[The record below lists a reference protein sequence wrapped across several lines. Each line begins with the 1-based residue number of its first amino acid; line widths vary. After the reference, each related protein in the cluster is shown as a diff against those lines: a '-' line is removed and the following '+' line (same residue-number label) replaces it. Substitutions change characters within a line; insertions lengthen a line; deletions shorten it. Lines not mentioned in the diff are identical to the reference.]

1 MKIRRIAAPHLINAL
16 IIASALFVIIMV
28 GAIYMLPTV
37 VKSKLPEIIQRET
50 GRKTS
55 ISKVEFAPFSQLLS
69 LHGFEM
75 QEQNG
80 QPFASF
86 ETFSIKINALQSL
99 KQFTLVL
106 DDVLLTK
113 PSVSL
118 ARQKNGIF
126 NFQDLVKN
134 KREARQQDT
143 QIFPLLIGNMSISEG
158 KLAWQDAYR
167 EKSVKEE
174 IYPLNLIVKNFTAQS
189 DKLFN
194 LDLSFTLNS
203 GGYVNWQGTAGINP
217 LYSEGHIRLDKLQL
231 ARILALTSPNT
242 GQFDLQGSG
251 LFEADYKA
259 GYVDKKLTLAVNKSR
274 LDLRD
279 MLYEKKDPNS
289 ILVKLGSLTHETDFK
304 ASYVDNNWLF
314 AMDKAKTGSRNI
326 QLTGLNRNKGVVK
339 IPDFALEAGY
349 QGNYAA
355 NNFNFII
362 HDGKLDSHDVR
373 LTEQGQ
379 DKALVK
385 IPAIA
390 LRGMAFN
397 LKNRTLSIDSA
408 SANDAD
414 LQVGLNA
421 DGSMNY
427 QALLAVPD
435 ASENGAT
442 AVQPKAEPKS
452 SPWSIKVNNIA
463 FTNGGVEFED
473 RTLTKPL
480 AISLKPINFKLTHY
494 DNKAGVILPFQLSAG
509 VNKSGLITLDGDTV
523 IQPLS
528 ARIAV
533 DVKDIE
539 LEKFQAY
546 VEKFIR
552 IDVIDGSLNINGE
565 AFIAKSTQDKL
576 DIKFDGDTQ
585 INDLLTRDQL
595 VRKDLVKWRQLTLK
609 DMAADLLANSYSAKA
624 LVINEPYARVVIR
637 KDKTVNYSDIVIAHK
652 TKPVALVKMAG
663 AKVSDSPK
671 PSFKL
676 GKVQITNGSSDFADL
691 SLILPFSAQIKGL
704 DGGARGISSEQKSTV
719 TVALNGNAYGLS
731 PVDVKGEIS
740 PYLGDY
746 KVEINFNDLPMP
758 LVSAYMAQFSG
769 YKVEKGKMWLTLK
782 YNVVGGRL
790 TASNNLVLDQF
801 ELGEKIENPNA
812 VSIPIELAVALLTDL
827 DGKIKMNI
835 PVTGN
840 TKDPQFSIRSIIMNA
855 VVNSLSKIV
864 TSPFQLIASLV
875 GAKEDLST
883 ISFPPGSSELK
894 KPEQEKLDAL
904 AKAMRERPALSIGI
918 KGAAYQEQDWPVIR
932 KDALYEYLKKRR
944 ADEINQQGKRK
955 IRAQYVELTEDDY
968 KRLLADMF
976 IEKFPHLAKKSL
988 LGTPKL
994 INPEAGDFYE
1004 VAKHNLFTIIKPE
1017 QERLNELASS
1027 RARNI
1032 AKYIGQRGG
1041 VPNERVFIL
1050 DTVIDPKRDHKEV
1063 VSTLSLKTN

>member
-1 MKIRRIAAPHLINAL
+1 MKIRRLAAPHLIKAL
-16 IIASALFVIIMV
+16 VIASALFVIIMV
-28 GAIYMLPTV
+28 GAVYMLPTL
-37 VKSKLPEIIQRET
+37 VKSKLPDIIQRET
-50 GRKTS
+50 GGKAS

-80 QPFASF
+80 MPFASF

-99 KQFTLVL
+99 RQFTLVL
-106 DDVLLTK
+106 DNVLLTK
-113 PSVSL
+113 PFVSI
-118 ARQKNGIF
+118 ARQKNGTF
-126 NFQDLVKN
+126 NFQNLVKN
-134 KREARQQDT
+134 KNKTKQQDMRM
-143 QIFPLLIGNMSISEG
+143 FPLIIGNLSISEG

-167 EKSVKEE
+167 EKPVKEE
-174 IYPLNLIVKNFTAQS
+174 IYPLNLIVKNFTAEA

-194 LDLSFTLNS
+194 LDLSFTLNA

-217 LYSEGHIRLDKLQL
+217 LYSEGHIRLDKVQL
-231 ARILALTSPNT
+231 ARVLALASPNT

-251 LFEADYKA
+251 LFDADYKA
-259 GYVDKKLTLAVNKSR
+259 GYTNKKLTLAVNKSR
-274 LDLRD
+274 LDLREFQ
-279 MLYEKKDPNS
+279 YEKKGPDS
-289 ILVKLGSLTHETDFK
+289 ILVKMNTLTHETDFK
-304 ASYVDNNWLF
+304 ASYSDNNWLF
-314 AMDKAKTGSRNI
+314 AMDKAKTGSRDI
-326 QLTGLNRNKGVVK
+326 QLSGLNLKKGVVK
-339 IPDFALEAGY
+339 IPAFALEAGY
-349 QGNYAA
+349 KGNYAA
-355 NNFNFII
+355 NNLNFII
-362 HDGKLDSHDVR
+362 QNGKLDSQDVQ
-373 LTEQGQ
+373 LFEQGL

-397 LKNRTLSIDSA
+397 LKNRELLIDSA
-408 SANDAD
+408 SANEAD
-414 LQVGLNA
+414 LKAWLNA

-427 QALLAVPD
+427 QTLLAVPPV
-435 ASENGAT
+435 SGNGAT
-442 AVQPKAEPKS
+442 AVQPKVEPQS
-452 SPWSIKVNNIA
+452 APWSIKVNNIA

-473 RTLTKPL
+473 RTLTKPV
-480 AISLKPINFKLTHY
+480 AMSLKPVNFKLTHY
-494 DNKAGVILPFQLSAG
+494 DNKAGAILPFQFSAG
-509 VNKSGLITLDGDTV
+509 VNKTGLITLDGDTV

-533 DVKDIE
+533 DVKDID

-546 VEKFIR
+546 VEKFLR
-552 IDVIDGSLNINGE
+552 IDVIDGSLNVDGK
-565 AFIAKSTQDKL
+565 ALIAKSAQDKL
-576 DIKFDGDTQ
+576 DIKFDGDTK

-595 VRKDLVKWRQLTLK
+595 AHKDLVKWRQLTLK
-609 DMAADLLANSYSAKA
+609 DMSADLLANSYSAKA
-624 LVINEPYARVVIR
+624 LVINEPYARIVIR
-637 KDKTVNYSDIVIAHK
+637 KDKTVNYSDIVIAPK
-652 TKPVALVKMAG
+652 TKPVALIKMAG
-663 AKVSDSPK
+663 AQVSDSPK

-691 SLILPFSAQIKGL
+691 SLILPFAAQVKSL

-731 PVDVKGEIS
+731 PVDVRGEIS
-740 PYLGDY
+740 PYLGNY

-782 YNVVGGRL
+782 YTVVDGRL
-790 TASNNLVLDQF
+790 TASNDLVLDQF

-812 VSIPIELAVALLTDL
+812 VAMPIELAVALLTDL

-855 VVNSLSKIV
+855 VVNSLHKIV

-894 KPEQEKLDAL
+894 KSEQEKLDAL

-918 KGAAYQEQDWPVIR
+918 KGAVYQEQDWPVIR

-944 ADEINQQGKRK
+944 ADEINKQEERK

-968 KRLLADMF
+968 NRLLADMF

-994 INPEAGDFYE
+994 INPKAGDFYE
-1004 VAKHNLFTIIKPE
+1004 VAKQNLFTIIKPE

-1032 AKYIGQRGG
+1032 AKYITQRGG
-1041 VPNERVFIL
+1041 VSNERVFIL
-1050 DTVIDPKRDHKEV
+1050 DTVIDPERDHKEV